1 MAGSGV
7 TFSGFNG
14 YDFGSIIDAIMQYE
28 SQPLT
33 ALQTQQQSVKD
44 KDAALVQ
51 LNSFISA
58 LQTQTTT
65 LTNAS
70 TFSNVEAESSDTSIA
85 TTTAGSGALPGRY
98 DLSVAFLAKGQ
109 VTSSTNGY
117 AALDDVVADS
127 GSLSFTINGNPT
139 TAIDITQATTLTEL
153 KDAINTQSSGVV
165 ASIVN
170 TGSSYK
176 LVISSRATGATNGFT
191 INSTLANGGGTV
203 VGFAAGQSPT
213 VGNSQDARDSQ
224 FTVNGLPITSS
235 SNNVTDA
242 IPGMT
247 IKLITAGDVVI
258 DATPDYDTVKESL
271 KSIVTQYNKLKS
283 FFTQQSGNDL
293 TGKRAPLAGDSIMRQ
308 ALQDLRSVILG
319 SNSNGGT
326 YQYLAEIGVE
336 LTASGE
342 LKFDETKFN
351 TAMDSNPAEVE
362 KLFQGTT
369 LVPGVFDDMKA
380 KLDGLDGT
388 AGLIKTTRTSIEN
401 TLKTY
406 RDRIESQQ
414 MRLAIRRDELTRM
427 YAAADEAMSKL
438 NAMSSQIAGLGR

>member
-1 MAGSGV
+1 MAGV

-14 YDFGSIIDAIMQYE
+14 FDFGSIVDAIMQSE

-33 ALQTQQQSVKD
+33 ALQQQQQSVKD

-58 LQTQTTT
+58 LQTSATT

-70 TFSNVEAESSDTSIA
+70 TFTNVAATSSDPTVAS
-85 TTTAGSGALPGRY
+85 TTAGSGALAGRY
-98 DLSVAFLAKGQ
+98 DVSIAFLAKGQ

-127 GSLSFTINGNPT
+127 GSLSFTIDGTTT

-153 KDAINTQSSGVV
+153 KDAINNQSSGVV

-176 LVISSRATGATNGFT
+176 LVISSRSTGAANGFT
-191 INSTLANGGGTV
+191 INNTMANGVGTV

-213 VGNSQDARDSQ
+213 VGNVQDARDSQ
-224 FTVNGLPITSS
+224 FSVNGLPITSA
-235 SNNVTDA
+235 SNDVTDA

-247 IKLITAGDVVI
+247 LKLITTGTVVVDVN
-258 DATPDYDTVKESL
+258 PDHAPVKEAL
-271 KSIVTQYNKLKS
+271 KSIVTQYNKLKD
-283 FFTQQSGNDL
+283 FFTKQSGNDAL

-308 ALQDLRSVILG
+308 AVNDLRSVILG
-319 SNSNGGT
+319 SNSNGGS
-326 YQYLAEIGVE
+326 YQYLAEIGIE
-336 LTASGE
+336 LTATGE
-342 LKFDETKFN
+342 LKFDETKFS
-351 TAMDSNPAEVE
+351 AAIAAHPGDVE

-369 LVPGVFDDMKA
+369 GPGVFDDMKA
-380 KLDGLDGT
+380 RLDTLDGT
-388 AGLIKTTRTSIEN
+388 AGLIKTTRTSIDN
-401 TLKTY
+401 TLKSF
-406 RDRIESQQ
+406 RSRIESQQ
-414 MRLAIRRDELTRM
+414 LRLEIRRQELVRM
-427 YAAADEAMSKL
+427 YAAADEAMSRL
-438 NAMSSQIAGLGR
+438 SAMSSQIAGLGR